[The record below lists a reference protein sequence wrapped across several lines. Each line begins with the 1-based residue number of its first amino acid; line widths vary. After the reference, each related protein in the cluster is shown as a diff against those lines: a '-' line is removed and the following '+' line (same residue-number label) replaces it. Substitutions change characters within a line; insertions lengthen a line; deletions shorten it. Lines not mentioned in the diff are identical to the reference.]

1 MGWLMSWPVLVIA
14 GYLLAKRYL
23 YSLAGRLNRND
34 DAGAGATELVQD
46 PQCGIYFVKQ
56 QGVEARIGGQ
66 TVHFCSAHLDRESLS
81 PPMAPTT
88 CGRTQSRP

>member
-1 MGWLMSWPVLVIA
+1 MGRFLVIAILLIA

-34 DAGAGATELVQD
+34 DAGAGTTELVQD

-66 TVHFCSAHLDRESLS
+66 TVHFCSESCRGKYLDKHRS
-81 PPMAPTT
+81 
-88 CGRTQSRP
+88 G